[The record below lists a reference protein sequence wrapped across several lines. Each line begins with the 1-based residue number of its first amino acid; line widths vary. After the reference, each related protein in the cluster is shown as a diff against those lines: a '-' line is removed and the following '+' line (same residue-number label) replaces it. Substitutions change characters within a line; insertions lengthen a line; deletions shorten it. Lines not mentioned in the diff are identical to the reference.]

1 MSKRRILIFGWSD
14 SVHIQR
20 WCEGLSCKNF
30 EIKLVSMGGEPLS
43 FVETVNL
50 PRKGKLSYLSQLSR
64 AAREAE
70 SFKPHLVHAHYAA
83 GNGLLALVTKH
94 RPFLV
99 SVWGSDINKNSNNLI
114 ARFIT
119 KRVLKK
125 ADHITAT
132 SRFLKEETEK
142 LIGSADNKISVIP
155 FGVTIPEGISES
167 GESAAIK
174 ICFIKNHRPVYGAD
188 ILIKA
193 MAEVKKE
200 IPDIKLSL
208 TGAENAQTSALK
220 KLTNELGL
228 SENIQFVGHINHSQI
243 YAFIK
248 EHDFMV
254 MPSRAE
260 SFGVAAVEA
269 SACGR
274 AVIASDVGGV
284 PEVVIDTETGILVQP
299 ENHIALA
306 EAIIELAKNPEKCRQ
321 MGRAG
326 YEFVKENYDWETSL
340 ETMSKLYDR
349 LIYESAQN

>member
-20 WCEGLSCKNF
+20 WCQGLSSKNF
-30 EIKLVSMGGEPLS
+30 EIKLVSVGGEPLS
-43 FVETVNL
+43 SVETVNL
-50 PRKGKLSYLSQLSR
+50 PRKGKLSYLSQLSL
-64 AAREAE
+64 AAREAN
-70 SFKPHLVHAHYAA
+70 SFKPDLVHAHYAA

-119 KRVLKK
+119 KRVLRK

-142 LIGSADNKISVIP
+142 LIGSSDNKISVIP
-155 FGVTIPEGISES
+155 FGVTIPENIFEAEG
-167 GESAAIK
+167 SAAIK
-174 ICFIKNHRPVYGAD
+174 ICFIKNHRLVYGAD

-193 MAEVKKE
+193 MAEVQKK
-200 IPDIKLSL
+200 IPNIKLSI
-208 TGAENAQTSALK
+208 TGAENAQTSRLK
-220 KLTNELGL
+220 MLTEKLGL
-228 SENIQFVGHINHSQI
+228 SENVQFVGHINHSQI

-248 EHDFMV
+248 EHNFMV

-260 SFGVAAVEA
+260 SFGVAAVES

-299 ENHIALA
+299 ENHLALA
-306 EAIIELAKNPEKCRQ
+306 RAIIELAKNPEKCRQ

-326 YEFVKENYDWETSL
+326 YEFVQENYDWGKSL
-340 ETMSKLYDR
+340 EAMSRLYDR

>member
-20 WCEGLSCKNF
+20 WCQGLSCKNF
-30 EIKLVSMGGEPLS
+30 EIKLVSVGGEPLS
-43 FVETVNL
+43 SVVTVNL
-50 PRKGKLSYLSQLSR
+50 PRKGKLSYLSHLSR

-119 KRVLKK
+119 KRVLRK

-142 LIGSADNKISVIP
+142 LIGSRDNKISLIP
-155 FGVTIPEGISES
+155 FGVTIPESIVEAENG
-167 GESAAIK
+167 ATIK
-174 ICFIKNHRPVYGAD
+174 MCFIKNHRPVYGAD

-200 IPDIKLSL
+200 IPDIKLSI
-208 TGAENAQTSALK
+208 TGAENAQTFVLK

-228 SENIQFVGHINHSQI
+228 SDIIQFVGHINHSQI
-243 YAFIK
+243 YVFIK
-248 EHDFMV
+248 EHHFMV

-274 AVIASDVGGV
+274 TVIASDVGGV
-284 PEVVIDTETGILVQP
+284 PEVVIDAKTGILVQP
-299 ENHIALA
+299 ENHMALA
-306 EAIIELAKNPEKCRQ
+306 RAIIELAKNPEKCRQ

-326 YEFVKENYDWETSL
+326 YDFVKENYDWESSL

-349 LIYESAQN
+349 LIYESA

>member
-1 MSKRRILIFGWSD
+1 M
-14 SVHIQR
+14 
-20 WCEGLSCKNF
+20 
-30 EIKLVSMGGEPLS
+30 
-43 FVETVNL
+43 
-50 PRKGKLSYLSQLSR
+50 
-64 AAREAE
+64 
-70 SFKPHLVHAHYAA
+70 
-83 GNGLLALVTKH
+83 
-94 RPFLV
+94 
-99 SVWGSDINKNSNNLI
+99 
-114 ARFIT
+114 
-119 KRVLKK
+119 
-125 ADHITAT
+125 
-132 SRFLKEETEK
+132 
-142 LIGSADNKISVIP
+142 IP

-174 ICFIKNHRPVYGAD
+174 ICFIKNHRLVYGAD

-228 SENIQFVGHINHSQI
+228 SDIIQVVGHINHSQI
-243 YAFIK
+243 YVFIK
-248 EHDFMV
+248 EHHFTV

-260 SFGVAAVEA
+260 SFGVASVEA

-284 PEVVIDTETGILVQP
+284 PEVVINTETGILVQP
-299 ENHIALA
+299 ENHMALA
-306 EAIIELAKNPEKCRQ
+306 RAIIELAKNPEKCRQ

-326 YEFVKENYDWETSL
+326 YEFVQENYDWGKSL
-340 ETMSKLYDR
+340 EAMSRLYDR

>member
-14 SVHIQR
+14 SVHVQR
-20 WCEGLSCKNF
+20 WCEGLSHKHF
-30 EIKLVSMGGEPLS
+30 EIKLVSVGGGPLS
-43 FVETVNL
+43 SVETVNL
-50 PRKGKLSYLSQLSR
+50 HRKGKLSYLCQLSR

-70 SFKPHLVHAHYAA
+70 SFKPDLVHAHYVA
-83 GNGLLALVTKH
+83 GNGLLGLSCLV
-94 RPFLV
+94 RPLLV
-99 SVWGSDINKNSNNLI
+99 SVWGSDIDKKSNNLI
-114 ARFIT
+114 ARLIT
-119 KRVLKK
+119 KRVLRK

-155 FGVTIPEGISES
+155 FGVTIPESIVES
-167 GESAAIK
+167 KQSTAIK

-188 ILIKA
+188 NLIKA
-193 MAEVKKE
+193 MAEVQKQ
-200 IPDIKLSL
+200 IPNIKLSL
-208 TGAENAQTSALK
+208 TGAGNAQTSVLK
-220 KLTNELGL
+220 KLTEKLGL
-228 SENIQFVGHINHSQI
+228 SDNIQFVGHINHSEI

-248 EHDFMV
+248 EHAFMV

-274 AVIASDVGGV
+274 AVVASNVGGV

-299 ENHIALA
+299 ENHMALA
-306 EAIIELAKNPEKCRQ
+306 KAIIELAKNSEKCRQ

-326 YEFVKENYDWETSL
+326 YEFVKENYDWESSL
-340 ETMSKLYDR
+340 EAMSRLYDR

>member
-1 MSKRRILIFGWSD
+1 
-14 SVHIQR
+14 
-20 WCEGLSCKNF
+20 
-30 EIKLVSMGGEPLS
+30 
-43 FVETVNL
+43 
-50 PRKGKLSYLSQLSR
+50 
-64 AAREAE
+64 
-70 SFKPHLVHAHYAA
+70 
-83 GNGLLALVTKH
+83 
-94 RPFLV
+94 
-99 SVWGSDINKNSNNLI
+99 
-114 ARFIT
+114 
-119 KRVLKK
+119 
-125 ADHITAT
+125 
-132 SRFLKEETEK
+132 
-142 LIGSADNKISVIP
+142 
-155 FGVTIPEGISES
+155 
-167 GESAAIK
+167 
-174 ICFIKNHRPVYGAD
+174 
-188 ILIKA
+188 
-193 MAEVKKE
+193 MAEVQKQ
-200 IPDIKLSL
+200 IPNIKLSL

-220 KLTNELGL
+220 KLSDELGL
-228 SENIQFVGHINHSQI
+228 SENIKFVGHINHNEI

-284 PEVVIDTETGILVQP
+284 PEVIDTETGILVQP